1 MMPGLQRLASEN
13 LWLFLL
19 AVFLFRFSFTAYS
32 GFDLVG
38 DESYYWDWSRHPDWC
53 YFSKPPMV
61 AWIIGAATWLFGDY
75 TAVVR
80 LPSAVLGTLF
90 LLVLYHTT
98 KLFYSS
104 RAAFLALII
113 ILATPG
119 NAIGNLIMTIDPPL
133 YFFWIAA
140 LYFLYQALFEGRK
153 IAWLLAGI
161 ATALAFLSKPSALA
175 LPVMTGLYLL
185 ITPNKRSQLMNNY
198 LLFLLPIALSAVPL
212 VVWNQQHD
220 WIMLNHSQGHFAEKH
235 RDWLKVL
242 EDFGLFVLIQF
253 LVLSP
258 VIFILLMRVCTSG
271 LTGFRTLPDKERF
284 LFMTGPALLIG
295 IFCLS
300 LVQKVQGNWP
310 GPFYFSALIMLSGW
324 ISEGRWRTWLKPALI
339 TGFALVALTYSFP
352 FSIRLM
358 GIENTRL
365 DPTYRLK
372 KWNKLASDFNEIR
385 QQVLETPEEA
395 FILVHGHRHYV
406 SGLAFYLPDHPQ
418 VYRVEESSRVE
429 SQYDIWPGAEQFIGG
444 DGFIL
449 SKFPPEHIPVRFRD
463 LFESFQPVGTIV
475 TLPGSKRE
483 RRHYVYLGGVLKR
496 WPPA

>member
-1 MMPGLQRLASEN
+1 MPGIQRLVSEK

-19 AVFLFRFSFTAYS
+19 AVFLFRFAFTAYS

-98 KLFYSS
+98 RRFYSK
-104 RAAFLALII
+104 RAAFLALVF

-133 YFFWIAA
+133 YFFWIVA
-140 LYFLYQALFEGRK
+140 LYFLHQALFEERK
-153 IAWLLAGI
+153 TAWLLAGI

-175 LPVMTGLYLL
+175 LPIMTGLYLL
-185 ITPNKRSQLMNNY
+185 VTPKKRSELLTNY
-198 LLFLLPIALSAVPL
+198 WLFLLPVVLSAVPL
-212 VVWNQQHD
+212 VIWNQQHD
-220 WIMLNHSQGHFAEKH
+220 WIMLNHSQGHFAGKS
-235 RDWLKVL
+235 RDWVKVL

-271 LTGFRTLPDKERF
+271 LSGFRTLSEKERF
-284 LFMTGPALLIG
+284 LFMTGPVLLIG

-300 LVQKVQGNWP
+300 LLQKVQGNWP

-324 ISEGRWRTWLKPALI
+324 ISDGRWVTWLKPALI
-339 TGFALVALTYSFP
+339 MGFALVVLTYSFP
-352 FSIRLM
+352 FSIKLL
-358 GIENTRL
+358 GLENTRL
-365 DPTYRLK
+365 DPAHRLR
-372 KWNKLASDFNEIR
+372 KWNALADDFDEIR
-385 QQVLETPEEA
+385 QQVLEEPEEA

-418 VYRVEESSRVE
+418 VYRLEESDRVE
-429 SQYDIWPGAEQFIGG
+429 SQYELWPGAEQFLGG
-444 DGFIL
+444 DGLVL
-449 SKFPPEHIPVRFRD
+449 SKFPPEYFPIRFQNI
-463 LFESFQPVGTIV
+463 FESFQPVGTIV
-475 TLPGSKRE
+475 SLRGSNKE
-483 RRHYVYLGGVLKR
+483 RTYYVYLGKNLMH
-496 WPPA
+496 WPPV